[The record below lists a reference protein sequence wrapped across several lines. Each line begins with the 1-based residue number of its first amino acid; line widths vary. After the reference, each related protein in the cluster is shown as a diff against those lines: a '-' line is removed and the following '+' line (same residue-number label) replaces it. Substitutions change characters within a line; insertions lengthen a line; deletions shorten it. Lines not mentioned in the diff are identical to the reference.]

1 MLHSA
6 FTRSLSGISRNE
18 VTRLFNMR
26 EENVK
31 IVVESMGAKNDT
43 RKLQGTMHQKQLIVV
58 HKSSTSD
65 NKNVIQG

>member
-1 MLHSA
+1 
-6 FTRSLSGISRNE
+6 
-18 VTRLFNMR
+18 MR